1 MGSGGGA
8 PPAGTTTRKL
18 ALAALFAAFGVVL
31 ASFSV
36 PVGGARIAPFQHAVN
51 AVAGVALG
59 PWWAALSALV
69 AAVLRV
75 TLGTGT
81 PFAFVGSPFGAV
93 AVGLAWRLLRRDRAA
108 LFEPVGTVLVGAPLG
123 AVLISPLLEGAG
135 GGAVALMV
143 LFALSS
149 VPGAAAG
156 YLLLKALGRAGAAP

>member
-1 MGSGGGA
+1 LARGSGRAAPAAGA
-8 PPAGTTTRKL
+8 TRRL
-18 ALAALFAAFGVVL
+18 ALAALFAALGVVL

-36 PVGGARIAPFQHAVN
+36 PVGGARIAPFQHTIN

-69 AAVLRV
+69 TATLRV
-75 TLGTGT
+75 SLGTGS

-93 AVGLAWRLLRRDRAA
+93 AVGLAWRLLQRDRAA
-108 LFEPVGTVLVGAPLG
+108 LFEPLGTVLVGAPLG

-135 GGAVALMV
+135 GLLALAI
-143 LFALSS
+143 LFAVSS

-156 YLLLKALGRAGAAP
+156 YLLLKALRRVGAAP